1 MLSLV
6 TNKVD
11 RWNVMKFKDKS
22 DVQIVENE
30 SVLKAHLRIFTKPTI
45 VLALVTGSIFIAETI
60 IMFILHN
67 LKPMSPVYEAFLDSL
82 MLIIFILPLLYIFL
96 LRPLKLHL
104 TERKILESKLR
115 EASITDELTG
125 LLNRRGFRILSDQQ
139 CKVAIRNKCGIS
151 LLFADLDNLK
161 KINDELGHDKG
172 DQALINAASILK
184 KTFRE
189 SDVIGRIGGDEFAV
203 FLTNDSEPNSENT
216 IINHVLE
223 NLKSFNEQNQLRYKL
238 SLSMGIAQEKP
249 EHPCPIDKL
258 ITRADKL
265 MYEQKMYK

>member
-1 MLSLV
+1 M
-6 TNKVD
+6 
-11 RWNVMKFKDKS
+11 
-22 DVQIVENE
+22 
-30 SVLKAHLRIFTKPTI
+30 
-45 VLALVTGSIFIAETI
+45 
-60 IMFILHN
+60 
-67 LKPMSPVYEAFLDSL
+67 
-82 MLIIFILPLLYIFL
+82 FL
-96 LRPLKLHL
+96 LGPLKLHL
-104 TERKILESKLR
+104 TERKLLESKLR

-151 LLFADLDNLK
+151 LLYADLDNLK
-161 KINDELGHDKG
+161 QINDELGHDKG

-265 MYEQKMYK
+265 MYEQKMHKRNS